1 MAYIIQHVHVQHN
14 THRGYTHHT
23 MRHTQHDTQHTA
35 KDKDETRGGARSSRP
50 QVLRSRGQAA
60 QFVMR
65 LVRDRRS
72 AAPLLPV
79 LTARFEEFMAVRG
92 VAAPDAAAVNDDDD
106 DDEEEEEEE
115 EEDVAEEE
123 DEEEDE
129 AENPGGA

>member
-1 MAYIIQHVHVQHN
+1 
-14 THRGYTHHT
+14 
-23 MRHTQHDTQHTA
+23 
-35 KDKDETRGGARSSRP
+35 
-50 QVLRSRGQAA
+50 
-60 QFVMR
+60 MR

-106 DDEEEEEEE
+106 DDDDEEEEEEEE